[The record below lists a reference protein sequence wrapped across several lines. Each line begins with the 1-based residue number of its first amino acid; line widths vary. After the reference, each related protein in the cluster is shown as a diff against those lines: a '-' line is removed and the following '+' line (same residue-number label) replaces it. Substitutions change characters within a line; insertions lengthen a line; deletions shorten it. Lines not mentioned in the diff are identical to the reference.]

1 MQQLPQQCNACI
13 KREVKEEEEE
23 EEEEKVD
30 DECHKSGDCN
40 ASLHRLFWVR
50 GGDVSL
56 HFPVLFNSI

>member
-40 ASLHRLFWVR
+40 ASLHRLFRVR
-50 GGDVSL
+50 GGDVFL
-56 HFPVLFNSI
+56 NFPL